1 MKASSGG
8 NVRIGIV
15 SFITLVS
22 VLLLAVLSV
31 LCVVSANAA
40 STTANRQASSATE
53 LYEVDGMGQAILASV
68 DEQLAAAKASGQTAS
83 QAAVRI
89 QSNAVSVQTRAI
101 ELAGS
106 NAADGLTMSIEV
118 SGTTVKI
125 SVSADGGRTLEAAA
139 QINDDL
145 TYTLQS
151 WKTSTTQTTSQ
162 TNLWGGVSTT
172 N

>member
-1 MKASSGG
+1 MKSSSGG

-40 STTANRQASSATE
+40 SATANRQASSATE

-68 DEQLAAAKASGQTAS
+68 DEQLADAKAAGKTAS
-83 QAAVRI
+83 QTAVSI
-89 QSNAVSVQTRAI
+89 QANAVAVQTRAI

-106 NAADGLTMSIEV
+106 NTADGLAMSLEV
-118 SGTTVKI
+118 NGTTVKI
-125 SVSADGGRTLEAAA
+125 SVSGDGGRTLEATA

-162 TNLWGGVSTT
+162 TNLWGGASTT